1 MAGLRSAVCN
11 PYVDASA
18 FTEDSACTGDLVTEG
33 SETVWN
39 RGHYGPSLLWYNPE
53 PSSTPGKPFTWR
65 YAMRFIASTGGN
77 DSLGLGS
84 PPTPHFESSRY
95 RKINLH
101 NVWYRGVIEFRW
113 FVWSGTR
120 SSGKIKSIHGT
131 IQGAR
136 CQITVFHP
144 WLDAIAAR
152 TRRPILSTPLVA
164 ARVTISV
171 SFPANPSP

>member
-1 MAGLRSAVCN
+1 MG
-11 PYVDASA
+11 
-18 FTEDSACTGDLVTEG
+18 
-33 SETVWN
+33 ETHRDRVEAELN
-39 RGHYGPSLLWYNPE
+39 RIWYGYHN
-53 PSSTPGKPFTWR
+53 R
-65 YAMRFIASTGGN
+65 RHQ
-77 DSLGLGS
+77 
-84 PPTPHFESSRY
+84 HFESSRY
-95 RKINLH
+95 LRINLH

-120 SSGKIKSIHGT
+120 SPGKIKSIHGT

-152 TRRPILSTPLVA
+152 TRSPILSTPLIA

-171 SFPANPSP
+171 SFPANPLPEKMDQIPPSKRVVPPPRRSETACVTRSARASSASFM